1 MEGIITI
8 EEALKRARDL
18 DCDLIEIARGGDI
31 PVCKIADFGKM
42 KYEAKRKEL
51 EKRKNARKFDTKEI
65 RISSHIEKHD
75 YDVRIRH
82 ATDFLNYGHK
92 VNFVMTLYGREN
104 QHKDIGVAV
113 FQNIK
118 KDLAEI
124 CRIESD
130 VKIMKN
136 KIFMLI
142 VPK

>member
-1 MEGIITI
+1 
-8 EEALKRARDL
+8 
-18 DCDLIEIARGGDI
+18 
-31 PVCKIADFGKM
+31 
-42 KYEAKRKEL
+42 
-51 EKRKNARKFDTKEI
+51 
-65 RISSHIEKHD
+65 
-75 YDVRIRH
+75 
-82 ATDFLNYGHK
+82 
-92 VNFVMTLYGREN
+92 MTLYGREN